1 MLNVLSLFF
10 SRSVDL
16 LTSQLSGGGG
26 PDTNAYRM
34 NGNGGTNGG
43 GGGNGSNG
51 PDNENSGGADNGDDD
66 NAGEET
72 DATAGSGTP
81 GLFISAFFS
90 VCPFLHPVKGIFET
104 QEAG

>member
-1 MLNVLSLFF
+1 MKITCVKFSLTFF

-26 PDTNAYRM
+26 PDPNAYRM

-72 DATAGSGTP
+72 DATAGSGKLQT
-81 GLFISAFFS
+81 I
-90 VCPFLHPVKGIFET
+90 T
-104 QEAG
+104 T

>member
-1 MLNVLSLFF
+1 MLNCLSLFF

-16 LTSQLSGGGG
+16 LTSQLPGGG

-34 NGNGGTNGG
+34 NGNGGTN
-43 GGGNGSNG
+43 GGNGSNG

-81 GLFISAFFS
+81 GLFIGALFS

>member
-1 MLNVLSLFF
+1 MKITYVKFSLTFF

-26 PDTNAYRM
+26 SDPNAYRM
-34 NGNGGTNGG
+34 NGNGGTN
-43 GGGNGSNG
+43 GGNGSNG

-81 GLFISAFFS
+81 GLFICAFFLFTLG
-90 VCPFLHPVKGIFET
+90 V
-104 QEAG
+104 